1 MIFIAPSP
9 CSPLGSAL
17 SALTPHRRYDAEY
30 FSKSPSN
37 DLKFVVGELKSTRNF
52 MGMSRSGI
60 TSAGCRKAL
69 KAIYELYM
77 DARVRRAALANAAS
91 ASTAIN

>member
-1 MIFIAPSP
+1 M
-9 CSPLGSAL
+9 
-17 SALTPHRRYDAEY
+17 
-30 FSKSPSN
+30 
-37 DLKFVVGELKSTRNF
+37 GELKSTRNF

-60 TSAGCRKAL
+60 SSAGCRKAL